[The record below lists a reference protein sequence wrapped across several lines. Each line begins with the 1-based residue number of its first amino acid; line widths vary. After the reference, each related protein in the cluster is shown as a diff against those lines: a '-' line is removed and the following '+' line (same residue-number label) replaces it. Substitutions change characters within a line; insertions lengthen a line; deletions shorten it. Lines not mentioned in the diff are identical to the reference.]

1 MTKISTY
8 QNDQNISENDIV
20 IGSDAEN
27 NKKTKNFSVGGL
39 KSYITKDFEASEQDN
54 KIKSLTLLS
63 VDTPLAS
70 ATVLSD
76 AANRINNL
84 SPDLT
89 INSDE
94 IYYFKFRWSD
104 RFYVLTLKDLG
115 KGVYGANQN
124 SISENNIQ
132 VISEKPLVVENV
144 SKDSTTRIIGLRE
157 IQPLNISQAV
167 NNITPAIDIQPLA
180 DGFTIFTVLENA
192 EVKSYLFQGNSGLTG
207 FGEQQTTLSNFD
219 FISQTGFETGDPIPE
234 YLLQKDDNDLVLE
247 KDNTEVSRI
256 DVPSFAFSQD
266 NVDRLKDLVYE
277 DGTISL
283 NRVPSTFERNL
294 TNGVSVT
301 FTYGVTLR
309 DDTLQSATFDGND
322 VTLNPNG
329 SETFTNVKTSLS
341 KSLSAVLTNSSTS
354 QNRNLSL
361 SRSAVSIIP
370 QWKGSVGNNNGFN
383 NNTYAQ
389 LNSSLSKILQSSA
402 TTNLTVSAGDYG
414 VFLSTKNNASII
426 ELGTG
431 FALSESAFSKQT
443 ISVEYEDG
451 TALSLTQY
459 IVNTSNGVFTYRLQ

>member
-8 QNDQNISENDIV
+8 QNDLNITDNDIV

-39 KSYITKDFEASEQDN
+39 KSYITQDFEASEQDN

-70 ATVLSD
+70 ATILSD

-84 SPDLT
+84 SPDLI

-94 IYYFKFRWSD
+94 IYFFKFKWSN
-104 RFYVLTLKDLG
+104 RFYVLALKNLG
-115 KGVYGANQN
+115 KGAYGANQEN
-124 SISENNIQ
+124 ITENNIQ
-132 VISEKPLVVENV
+132 IISEKPLVVENV
-144 SKDSTTRIIGLRE
+144 AQDSTTQIIQLRE
-157 IQPLNISQAV
+157 IQPLDISEAV

-180 DGFTIFTVLENA
+180 EGFTIFTVLEDS

-207 FGEQQTTLSNFD
+207 FGEQQTTLSDFNF
-219 FISQTGFETGDPIPE
+219 INQTGFETGDPIPE
-234 YLLQKDDNDLVLE
+234 YLLQKDNNDLVLE

-256 DVPSFAFSQD
+256 GVPSFAFSQD

-283 NRVPSTFERNL
+283 VRNPTTFERNL
-294 TNGVSVT
+294 TNGVSVV
-301 FTYGVTLR
+301 FTHGVTLR

-329 SETFTNVKTSLS
+329 SETFTNVKTSIS
-341 KSLSAVLTNSSTS
+341 KSFSAVLLNTSTNQT
-354 QNRNLSL
+354 RNSSL

-389 LNSSLSKILQSSA
+389 LNSSLSKILQSSP

-414 VFLSTKNNASII
+414 VFLSTKSNASII

-431 FALSESAFSKQT
+431 FAISESAFSKQT

-459 IVNTSNGVFTYRLQ
+459 IINTSNGVFTYRLQ